1 MFYKIA
7 LDGPSGAGKSTLAK
21 MIAKRLGIVY
31 VDTGAMY
38 RSIGLFVLRRGVA
51 PADEEAVCAL
61 LSEIRLSV
69 RFDGGEQR
77 IYLCDED
84 VTPYIRTPEISM
96 AASRVSAIPAVR
108 TFLLDTQRDLA
119 KSASVI
125 MDGRDIGTVIFPD
138 AEVKI
143 FLTASAEARAHR
155 RTAELLEKGIA
166 TFFEEVLRDIEQR
179 DKNDR
184 ERDVA
189 PAVAA
194 ADATVLDNSLLDLAG
209 TVEAAL
215 HIIEERLA
223 LCERA

>member
-21 MIAKRLGIVY
+21 MMAKRLGIVY

-38 RSIGLFVLRRGVA
+38 RSIGLYAIRRGVS
-51 PADEEAVCAL
+51 PADEDAVCAL
-61 LSEIRLSV
+61 LPEIRLSV
-69 RFDGGEQR
+69 RFEGGEQR
-77 IYLCDED
+77 IYVCDED

-108 TFLLDTQRDLA
+108 TFLLDTQRNLA

-143 FLTASAEARAHR
+143 FLTASAEARAKR
-155 RTAELLEKGIA
+155 RTAELLEKGIE
-166 TFFEEVLRDIEQR
+166 TSYEEVLRDIEAR

-209 TVEAAL
+209 SVDAAL
-215 HIIEERLA
+215 RIIEERLA
-223 LCERA
+223 LCGLA

>member
-21 MIAKRLGIVY
+21 KIAHALGIVY

-38 RSIGLFVLRRGVA
+38 RTIGLFVTRRGIK
-51 PADEEAVCAL
+51 PEDENAVISVL
-61 LSEIRLSV
+61 PEIKLSISFEN
-69 RFDGGEQR
+69 GEQH
-77 IYLCDED
+77 ILLGEED
-84 VTPYIRTPEISM
+84 VGAFIRTPEISM

-108 TFLLDTQRDLA
+108 AFLLDTQRDLA
-119 KSASVI
+119 KTTSVI

-143 FLTASAEARAHR
+143 FLTASAEARARR
-155 RTAELLEKGIA
+155 RTLELAEKGIP
-166 TFFEEVLRDIEQR
+166 TPYEEVLRDIITR

-184 ERDVA
+184 EREVA

-194 ADATVLDNSLLDLAG
+194 EDAVILDNSELDLDG
-209 TVEAAL
+209 TVDAAIRIIRTRIGEA
-215 HIIEERLA
+215 
-223 LCERA
+223 